1 MIPRIKSVKPLKN
14 YILYIIFDDGKKCFY
29 DVGKDIESIRG
40 YEDLK
45 DIYGLFEQVKLD
57 KSRTCIFWNDFI
69 DLPSD
74 ILYEF
79 STRDMPLPNADENR
93 KD

>member
-1 MIPRIKSVKPLKN
+1 MIPRIRSVKPLKN
-14 YILYIIFDDGKKCFY
+14 FILYITFDDGKKCFY
-29 DVGKDIESIRG
+29 DVGKDIECIKG

-45 DIYGLFEQVKLD
+45 YIYGLFEQVKLD
-57 KSRTCIFWNDFI
+57 KSRTCVFWNDFI

-79 STRDMPLPNADENR
+79 ATKEMPLPDTNEKSLD
-93 KD
+93 